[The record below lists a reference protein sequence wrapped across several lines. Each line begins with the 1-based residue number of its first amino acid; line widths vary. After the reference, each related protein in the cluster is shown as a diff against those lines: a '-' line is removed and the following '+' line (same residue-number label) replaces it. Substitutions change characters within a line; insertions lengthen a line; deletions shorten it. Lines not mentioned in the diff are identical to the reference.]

1 MLNLPKTRAS
11 AKEAGE
17 KFFQSENPCRKGHVA
32 PRYTCSGACRACAQ
46 AKNKI
51 NPRDPMAMAKILV
64 GSLRAR
70 SRKKGWLTNITP
82 EDIVILFERQEGRCS
97 RTGIK
102 FTADHNSEA
111 GSGPFQPSVDRI
123 DSTKPYTLDNV
134 QLVVWMYNRMKGEH
148 TTEEFAEL
156 LSMIPGVHVN
166 EDLFCSPK

>member
-1 MLNLPKTRAS
+1 MDLNHTTRAS
-11 AKEAGE
+11 AKAAGA
-17 KFFQSENPCRKGHVA
+17 KFFWPKKACKRKHLA
-32 PRYTCSGACRACAQ
+32 KRYTCSGGCTECAKE
-46 AKNKI
+46 KNRI
-51 NPRDPMAMAKILV
+51 NPRDPLTMAKILV

-70 SRKKGWLTNITP
+70 SRKKGWLTNVTP

-97 RTGIK
+97 QTGIK

-123 DSTKPYTLDNV
+123 DSTRPYTLDNV

-156 LSMIPGVHVN
+156 LTMIPGVFVN
-166 EDLFCSPK
+166 EDMFCSPR